1 MSGEEKKNLIN
12 KGMTELLRLISTLL
26 AAGIIALIASNF
38 TAKSSEQSKEFEEF
52 KTEQVEK
59 TKSLDERVKKMEF
72 FIERQTVFNENVKDM
87 LKELRDEKS
96 KSISKSIP

>member
-1 MSGEEKKNLIN
+1 
-12 KGMTELLRLISTLL
+12 MTELLRLISTLL